1 MEVTKRRQK
10 KRYGW
15 LVFFALMNWLAIG
28 LVVWRVDPDS
38 MRDIL
43 IPGSYLPMVVLVSGG
58 FFWLL
63 SILFLSANRAF
74 RWALGIT
81 AFLEM
86 RFLGLGTALN
96 GLLILGLL
104 ITWEIYAYTSK
115 TQGIK
120 SSGEKKQLQAGEQGE
135 KNE

>member
-1 MEVTKRRQK
+1 MEIKNKRQK

-15 LVFFALMNWLAIG
+15 LVFFAFLNWLAIG

-43 IPGSYLPMVVLVSGG
+43 IPGSYLPVVVLVSGG

-63 SILFLSANRAF
+63 SILFLSATRAF

-86 RFLGLGTALN
+86 RLLGLGTALN

-104 ITWEIYAYTSK
+104 VTWEIYGYTSK
-115 TQGIK
+115 THGTKNSSQSGQILTNEPNEK
-120 SSGEKKQLQAGEQGE
+120 SE
-135 KNE
+135 